1 MTKWEDMGAEAVLSL
16 NDVHGGLGDVTGRM
30 DEMKKLQEE
39 SLGRVSKALRETQA
53 ALEPLGKKFAELAK
67 DILPP
72 IVDGVKAVMDWF
84 SKLSEADQTLLIVMG
99 ALSTAFIILT
109 PIVAALAVSFGA
121 LNLAFYL

>member
-39 SLGRVSKALRETQA
+39 SLGTVSKALRETQA

-84 SKLSEADQTLLIVMG
+84 SKLSEADRTLLIVMG

-109 PIVAALAVSFGA
+109 PIVAL
-121 LNLAFYL
+121 

>member
-1 MTKWEDMGAEAVLSL
+1 M
-16 NDVHGGLGDVTGRM
+16 
-30 DEMKKLQEE
+30 
-39 SLGRVSKALRETQA
+39 
-53 ALEPLGKKFAELAK
+53 
-67 DILPP
+67 PP

-109 PIVAALAVSFGA
+109 PIVALAVSFGA

>member
-39 SLGRVSKALRETQA
+39 SLGQRVSKALRETQA

-109 PIVAALAVSFGA
+109 QL
-121 LNLAFYL
+121 

>member
-1 MTKWEDMGAEAVLSL
+1 
-16 NDVHGGLGDVTGRM
+16 NNVHGGLGDVTGRM

-39 SLGRVSKALRETQA
+39 SLGQQFQKALRETQA

-72 IVDGVKAVMDWF
+72 IVDGVKSVMDWF
-84 SKLSEADQTLLIVMG
+84 RKLSEADQTFLIVMG

-109 PIVAALAVSFGA
+109 PIVAALAVSF
-121 LNLAFYL
+121 